1 MIDIKT
7 FVLVLA
13 IGNIGL
19 AVLMAGYA
27 HSQRHAAMRIWTW
40 SKLVV
45 GSAYLMG
52 WLQAPVPALWHSV
65 SANSLVMVG
74 ITLEVAAYCTFFGF
88 KGWKR
93 VLYPFAALSI
103 IAYIGLRLSGAALPY
118 ATGLMSSVV
127 AVMIGAIA
135 FALLRPAS
143 DSTLLRRIIGV
154 NDASFFLAMSARALS
169 DLMPGTFTLLSPH
182 AAHAF
187 TFVTGY
193 LLVIVNGFGF
203 LLLCKEKDDRE
214 MALLATTDS
223 LTGLANRRAFF
234 ERTEAARMLAARLRK
249 PISLMMLDID
259 HFKSLNDRF
268 GHACGDQ
275 ALCVFADTARSE
287 LREHDIMG
295 RLGGEEFAL
304 ALPGT
309 DLTGAMQAAER
320 LREAVERV
328 ILPNHGYAMT
338 VSIGVVLIDPNE
350 DINAA
355 LARADQALYQAKSGG
370 RNRVK
375 NGEPMLKFA

>member
-7 FVLVLA
+7 FMLVLA

-27 HSQRHAAMRIWTW
+27 HSQRHDAMRIWTW

-52 WLQAPVPALWHSV
+52 WLQPPVPPLWHSI
-65 SANSLVMVG
+65 SANSMVMVG

-103 IAYIGLRLSGAALPY
+103 VAYICLRLSGVPLPY
-118 ATGLMSSVV
+118 ATGLMSSVI

-143 DSTLLRRIIGV
+143 ESTLLRRIIGV
-154 NDASFFLAMSARALS
+154 IDASYFLAMSTRALS
-169 DLMPGTFTLLSPH
+169 DFMPGTINLLSPH
-182 AAHAF
+182 TAHAF

-193 LLVIVNGFGF
+193 LLMIVNGFGF

-223 LTGLANRRAFF
+223 LTGLVNRRAFF
-234 ERTEAARMLAARLRK
+234 ERTAAARMLAARLRK

-259 HFKSLNDRF
+259 HFKTLNDRF
-268 GHACGDQ
+268 GHACGDA

-309 DLTGAMQAAER
+309 DLVGALQAAER

-328 ILPNHGYAMT
+328 ILPIHGYAMT
-338 VSIGVVLIDPNE
+338 VSIGVVLIDPDE

-375 NGEPMLKFA
+375 SGEPMLKFG

>member
-7 FVLVLA
+7 FMLVLA

-19 AVLMAGYA
+19 AMLMAGYA

-40 SKLVV
+40 SKLVL
-45 GSAYLMG
+45 GAAYLLG
-52 WLQAPVPALWHSV
+52 WLHGPVSSPWHGI
-65 SANSLVMVG
+65 SANTMVMIG

-88 KGWKR
+88 SRWKR

-103 IAYIGLRLSGAALPY
+103 LVYIGMRLGGAPTHY
-118 ATGLMSSVV
+118 ATALMSSVI
-127 AVMIGAIA
+127 ATMIGTMA
-135 FALLRPAS
+135 FTLLRPGRES
-143 DSTLLRRIIGV
+143 SLLRRIIGV
-154 NDASFFLAMSARALS
+154 NDAAFFLAMSARALT
-169 DLMPGTFTLLSPH
+169 DLMPGSFTLMTPH

-187 TFVTGY
+187 TYITGY

-234 ERTEAARMLAARLRK
+234 ERTESARLLSSRLRK
-249 PISLMMLDID
+249 PISLIMLDID
-259 HFKSLNDRF
+259 HFKVLNDRF
-268 GHACGDQ
+268 GHASGDQ
-275 ALCVFADTARSE
+275 ALCVFAETARGV
-287 LREHDIMG
+287 LRENDIMG

-309 DLTGAMQAAER
+309 DLAGALQAAER
-320 LREAVERV
+320 LREAVEQV
-328 ILPNHGYAMT
+328 ILPKHGYAMT

-350 DINAA
+350 GINSA

-370 RNRVK
+370 RNRVES
-375 NGEPMLKFA
+375 GEPMLKFA

>member
-7 FVLVLA
+7 FMLVLA

-19 AVLMAGYA
+19 AMLMAGYA
-27 HSQRHAAMRIWTW
+27 RSNRHPAMRIWTW

-52 WLQAPVPALWHSV
+52 WFEEPASPLWQSL
-65 SANSLVMVG
+65 SANTLVMIG
-74 ITLEVAAYCTFFGF
+74 ITLEVSAYCTFFRF
-88 KGWKR
+88 THWKR

-103 IAYIGLRLSGAALPY
+103 LAYLGIRAAGAPMVY
-118 ATGLMSSVV
+118 ATALMSGVI
-127 AVMIGAIA
+127 AAMIGTMA
-135 FALLRPAS
+135 FALLRPGGAS
-143 DSTLLRRIIGV
+143 SLLRRIIGI
-154 NDASFFLAMSARALS
+154 NDAAFFLATSAYALTI
-169 DLMPGTFTLLSPH
+169 LFPGSFTLLTP
-182 AAHAF
+182 AAAQAA
-187 TFVTGY
+187 TFITGY

-223 LTGLANRRAFF
+223 LTGLVNRRAFF
-234 ERTEAARMLAARLRK
+234 DRTDAARMLSARMRK

-259 HFKSLNDRF
+259 HFKALNDRF
-268 GHACGDQ
+268 GHACGDE
-275 ALCVFADTARSE
+275 ALCVFADTSRGV

-309 DLTGAMQAAER
+309 DLAGALQAAER

-328 ILPNHGYAMT
+328 ILPRHGYAMT
-338 VSIGVVLIDPNE
+338 VSIGVVLIDPVE

-370 RNRVK
+370 RNRVES
-375 NGEPMLKFA
+375 GEPMLKFA